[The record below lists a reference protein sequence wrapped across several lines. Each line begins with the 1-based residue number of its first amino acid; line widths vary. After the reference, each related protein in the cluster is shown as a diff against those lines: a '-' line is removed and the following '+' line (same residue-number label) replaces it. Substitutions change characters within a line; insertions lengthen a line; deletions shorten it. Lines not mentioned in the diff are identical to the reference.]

1 MTDEAMGGQANT
13 DTATGEQT
21 ATAADES
28 STTLLGGKPAAEAD
42 EGAAAPAEVPEEY
55 AFTMPEGME
64 MDQGLTAAVSPI
76 LKELG
81 LTQAQADKL
90 VGVYAQHQAAQG
102 KATQDAFT
110 QQQDEWTKAL
120 KTDPEFGGEAFD
132 KNAGIAAAA
141 LQKFG
146 SPELIEFLNGTGAG
160 NNPALVKFVWQ
171 IGKMVVEDQPGSG
184 SAATQDLPLE
194 QRLYNADGSPRKT
207 A

>member
-1 MTDEAMGGQANT
+1 MTDEAMGDQGNT
-13 DTATGEQT
+13 DVTTGEQT
-21 ATAADES
+21 ATAADEG
-28 STTLLGGKPAAEAD
+28 STTLLGGKPAAAD
-42 EGAAAPAEVPEEY
+42 EGTPESY

-64 MDQGLTAAVSPI
+64 MDQGLTDAVSPI

-90 VGVYAQHQAAQG
+90 VGAYAQHQATQGQAAQE
-102 KATQDAFT
+102 AFT
-110 QQQDEWTKAL
+110 QQQGEWTKAL
-120 KTDPEFGGEAFD
+120 KTDPDFGGEAFD

-146 SPELIEFLNGTGAG
+146 SPELIECLNDTGAG

-171 IGKMVVEDQPGSG
+171 IGKLAAEHQPGSG
-184 SAATQDLPLE
+184 SAATQNLPIE